1 MLSFL
6 LMTDNSSDT
15 KKKILDVARVLFA
28 EQGFEGTSVREIA
41 KQAEVNIASL
51 NYHFTNKEN
60 LFQEILKVSYI
71 ECSKE
76 IRDFYEKEH
85 PKLEDILVHVFR
97 FFTYKS
103 HDLITFFKMMMSTQ
117 HSDKMACH
125 GGQSEDERFGPPG
138 GTVII
143 EAIQKE
149 LGSTLA
155 EADQHFAVK
164 ILFSHVVHMSLMS
177 KCWFK
182 KNNIPYTSEAD
193 IENNIRRLC
202 RMVIQDLKK

>member
-1 MLSFL
+1 
-6 LMTDNSSDT
+6 MTDQSNDT

-41 KQAEVNIASL
+41 KQADVNIASL
-51 NYHFTNKEN
+51 NYHFSHKEN
-60 LFQEILKVSYI
+60 LFSEILKVSYL

-76 IRDFYEKEH
+76 IRGFYEREN

-117 HSDKMACH
+117 HADKFACQER
-125 GGQSEDERFGPPG
+125 GGSEDEKFGPPG
-138 GTVII
+138 GSVII

-149 LGSTLA
+149 LGSTLS

-164 ILFSHVVHMSLMS
+164 ILFSHVVHMSLMT

-182 KNNIPYTSEAD
+182 KSNLPYTSEAD
-193 IENNIRRLC
+193 IESNIRRLC
-202 RMVIQDLKK
+202 RVVIQDLKK

>member
-1 MLSFL
+1 
-6 LMTDNSSDT
+6 MTDQSGDT

-41 KQAEVNIASL
+41 KLAEVNIASL
-51 NYHFTNKEN
+51 NYHFSNKEN
-60 LFQEILKVSYI
+60 LFSEILKVSYL
-71 ECSKE
+71 ECSQE
-76 IRDFYEKEH
+76 IRGFYEKEN

-97 FFTYKS
+97 FFTHKS
-103 HDLITFFKMMMSTQ
+103 HDLMTFFKMMMSTQ
-117 HSDKMACH
+117 HSDKFACSQNK
-125 GGQSEDERFGPPG
+125 GDSEDEKFGPPG
-138 GTVII
+138 GSVII

-149 LGSTLA
+149 LGSTLS

-182 KNNIPYTSEAD
+182 KNNIPYTSEEH
-193 IENNIRRLC
+193 IETNIRRLC
-202 RMVIQDLKK
+202 QMVIKDLKK